1 MKRTY
6 CTIMLTGA
14 LSFGL
19 STACT
24 ASGIHKLVDER
35 GRVIFTND
43 PAKNTRQIQSSKS
56 VPAVPSR
63 RNGTSTE
70 SITVAITGSNY
81 PRVSKLQQDQRDSKR
96 RQILA
101 QELANETRLLE
112 DALKTIDLTQQKT
125 DNYLPGRP
133 YFTSDHFDILQLR
146 NQAAAHE
153 RNIEAL
159 KTELN
164 NL

>member
-1 MKRTY
+1 MKRAY
-6 CTIMLTGA
+6 CTIMLAGV
-14 LSFGL
+14 LSLGL
-19 STACT
+19 STVCT
-24 ASGIHKLVDER
+24 ASGIHKLIDER

-56 VPAVPSR
+56 GSVIPSP
-63 RNGTSTE
+63 RNGASTE
-70 SITVAITGSNY
+70 PITVAITGNY

-112 DALKTIDLTQQKT
+112 DALKTIDLTQQKS
-125 DNYLPGRP
+125 DNYLPGHP
-133 YFTSDHFDILQLR
+133 YFTPGHFDILQLR

-159 KTELN
+159 KMELN

>member
-1 MKRTY
+1 
-6 CTIMLTGA
+6 MLAGT

-56 VPAVPSR
+56 VSVVPSR

-70 SITVAITGSNY
+70 PITVAITGSNY

-159 KTELN
+159 KMELN

>member
-1 MKRTY
+1 MKRAYYIT
-6 CTIMLTGA
+6 MLAGT
-14 LSFGL
+14 LSLWL
-19 STACT
+19 STVCT
-24 ASGIHKLVDER
+24 ASDIHKLVDEH

-43 PAKNTRQIQSSKS
+43 PAKKTRQIRSPKPVS
-56 VPAVPSR
+56 VIPSR
-63 RNGTSTE
+63 KNRASAE
-70 SITVAITGSNY
+70 PITIAITGNY
-81 PRVSKLQQDQRDSKR
+81 PRVSRFQQNQRDNKR
-96 RQILA
+96 QQILA

-125 DNYLPGRP
+125 DKYLPSHP
-133 YFTSDHFDILQLR
+133 YFMSDHFDILQLR

-159 KTELN
+159 KMELN

>member
-1 MKRTY
+1 MKQAYYT
-6 CTIMLTGA
+6 TILAGT
-14 LSFGL
+14 LSLWL

-24 ASGIHKLVDER
+24 ASDIHKLVDEH

-43 PAKNTRQIQSSKS
+43 PAKKDSQIRSPKPGS
-56 VPAVPSR
+56 VIPSR
-63 RNGTSTE
+63 KNGASAE
-70 SITVAITGSNY
+70 PITVAITGNY
-81 PRVSKLQQDQRDSKR
+81 PRVSKLQQNQRDNKR
-96 RQILA
+96 QQILA

-112 DALKTIDLTQQKT
+112 DALKTINLTQQKT
-125 DNYLPGRP
+125 DNYLPSPP
-133 YFTSDHFDILQLR
+133 YFMSDHFDILQLR

-164 NL
+164 SL